1 MNEHYDFCG
10 YATKNDLLCADGRT
24 IRKDAFKGCDGVTVP
39 LVWNHRHDDPDMVL
53 GHALLQNRP
62 DGVYMYGKFNDTE
75 KAQTCKK
82 ILANKDVKGLSI
94 WANQLKQQAGN
105 VLHGVIRE
113 VSLVLAGANP
123 GAMID
128 LALSHA
134 DGSDGEVYA
143 YLVGEEFTELKHGD
157 VEFETYTP
165 EEELVTPVVPVPAFS
180 EANDQV
186 LAHADE
192 KKEKEEK
199 EEEQPKEES
208 EDKPKE
214 KENKEDM
221 AKEDTKEKA
230 PQKEEK
236 EGKTVEEIFN
246 TLTDEQKDAVY
257 VMLAAA
263 AGMDNEDEEDDEE
276 EDMKH
281 NVFDAGYERQ
291 DYISHADME
300 TIFSDAKK
308 MGSLKDAVEHHIEDG
323 VLAHTISGPD
333 DYGVSRGV
341 APVSGDKYGM
351 YDPELFFPEYRS
363 IDPTPQW
370 VKRETDWVDEF
381 IGAVRHTPFSRIK
394 TLMADITESDARAL
408 GYIKGN
414 LKKEEF
420 FTLMKRT
427 TDPQTIYKKQKM
439 DRDDIIDITDFDVV
453 AWIKSEMR
461 IMLNEEIARAALIG
475 DGRSSSADD
484 KISESHVRPISSDSE
499 LFSVKVA
506 VQAGSTDDATAK
518 AFIKAAIKA
527 RKDYKG
533 SGNPV
538 LYCTE
543 DVLADL
549 LLIEDG
555 IGHLL
560 YANEAQ
566 LCTALRV
573 RKVVAVPV
581 MENATVPIT
590 SGSTT
595 TARDLMGIIVNPVD
609 YTIGADKG
617 GAINM
622 FDDFDI
628 DYNQQKYL
636 IETRISGALVKPH
649 SALVL
654 YKVPASSNP

>member
-1 MNEHYDFCG
+1 MAETYDFCG
-10 YATKNDLLCADGRT
+10 YATRNDLLCSDGRT
-24 IRKDAFKGCDGVTVP
+24 IRRDAFRDCDGVTVP

-62 DGVYMYGKFNDTE
+62 DGVYMYGKFNDTD

-82 ILANKDVKGLSI
+82 ILANQDVKGLSI

-128 LALSHA
+128 FALSHA
-134 DGSDGEVYA
+134 DGSDGEAYA
-143 YLVGEEFTELKHGD
+143 YLVGEEFTDLRHGD
-157 VEFETYTP
+157 IEFEEITP
-165 EEELVTPVVPVPAFS
+165 VETEPEAVAEEKVEEELVHSDEQEEETP
-180 EANDQV
+180 EEIM
-186 LAHADE
+186 HADT
-192 KKEKEEK
+192 
-199 EEEQPKEES
+199 EES
-208 EDKPKE
+208 EKE
-214 KENKEDM
+214 PEM
-221 AKEDTKEKA
+221 KEDTKAKNEVV
-230 PQKEEK
+230 EDDED
-236 EGKTVEEIFN
+236 ETVEDVFN
-246 TLTDEQKDAVY
+246 TLSEKQKTAVY
-257 VMLAAA
+257 AIIAALTE
-263 AGMDNEDEEDDEE
+263 DDDEDEGE

-281 NVFDAGYERQ
+281 NVFDAY
-291 DYISHADME
+291 DAPVNNFLSHDDME
-300 TIFSDAKK
+300 TIFTDAKK

-323 VLAHTISGPD
+323 VLAHSVSGPD

-351 YDPELFFPEYRS
+351 YDPDMLFPDYKNL
-363 IDPTPQW
+363 DVTPQW
-370 VKRETDWVDEF
+370 IKRDTSWADNFMAAVK
-381 IGAVRHTPFSRIK
+381 HSPFARIK
-394 TLMADITESDARAL
+394 TLMADITESEARAL

-420 FTLMKRT
+420 FTLAKRT

-453 AWIKSEMR
+453 AWIKGEMR
-461 IMLNEEIARAALIG
+461 LMLNEEIARAALIG
-475 DGRSSSADD
+475 DGRSVSSDD

-499 LFSVKVA
+499 LFSVKVP
-506 VQAGSTDDATAK
+506 VQAAADDNDTAK
-518 AFIKAAIKA
+518 AFIRAAIKA

-538 LYCTE
+538 LFTTE
-543 DVLADL
+543 DMLADL

-555 IGHLL
+555 IGHML
-560 YANEAQ
+560 YPNEQA
-566 LCTALRV
+566 LMPALRV
-573 RKVVAVPV
+573 RKIETVPV
-581 MENATVPIT
+581 MEDATVPIT

-609 YTIGADKG
+609 YVIGADKG
-617 GAINM
+617 GAVNM

-654 YKVPASSNP
+654 YKVPASVNP

>member
-1 MNEHYDFCG
+1 MSEHYDFCG
-10 YATKNDLLCADGRT
+10 YATKNDLLCTDGRT
-24 IRKDAFKGCDGVTVP
+24 IRRDAFKDCDGLTVP

-53 GHALLQNRP
+53 GHAMLQNRP
-62 DGVYMYGKFNDTE
+62 DGVFMYGKFNDTE

-82 ILANKDVKGLSI
+82 ILENRDVRGLSI

-128 LALSHA
+128 FALSHA
-134 DGSDGEVYA
+134 DGSDGEIYA
-143 YLVGEEFTELKHGD
+143 YLVGDEFTELRHGD
-157 VEFETYTP
+157 IEFEEAVTV
-165 EEELVTPVVPVPAFS
+165 EEPVIEEITESEL
-180 EANDQV
+180 
-186 LAHADE
+186 LHADDPKEE
-192 KKEKEEK
+192 KKEEAAEKPKAEEK
-199 EEEQPKEES
+199 EEEPE
-208 EDKPKE
+208 
-214 KENKEDM
+214 M
-221 AKEDTKEKA
+221 KEDTKEKV
-230 PQKEEK
+230 EEK
-236 EGKTVEEIFN
+236 EEDETIEDVFN
-246 TLTDEQKDAVY
+246 TLTEKQKTAVY
-257 VMLAAA
+257 AIIASLSEDED
-263 AGMDNEDEEDDEE
+263 DNDEEDDEKGDKE
-276 EDMKH
+276 MKH
-281 NVFDAGYERQ
+281 NVFENETPVSNVL
-291 DYISHADME
+291 SHADME
-300 TIFSDAKK
+300 AIFTDAKR

-323 VLAHTISGPD
+323 VLAHSVVGPD

-341 APVSGDKYGM
+341 APSSSSVDKYGI
-351 YDPELFFPEYRS
+351 YDPDMLFPDYKN
-363 IDPTPQW
+363 IDNMPQW
-370 VKRETDWVDEF
+370 IKRETDWVDEF
-381 IGAVRHTPFSRIK
+381 MGSVKHTPFARIK
-394 TLMADITESDARAL
+394 TLMADITENEARAL

-420 FTLMKRT
+420 FTLIKRT

-453 AWIKSEMR
+453 AWIKGEMR

-475 DGRSSSADD
+475 DGRSSSSDD

-499 LFSVKVA
+499 LFSVKVP
-506 VQAGSTDDATAK
+506 VQAGADDNATAK
-518 AFIKAAIKA
+518 AFIRAAIKA

-538 LYCTE
+538 LYTTE
-543 DVLADL
+543 DMLSDL
-549 LLIEDG
+549 LLIEDQ

-560 YANEAQ
+560 YPNEQA
-566 LCTALRV
+566 LMTTLRV
-573 RKVVAVPV
+573 RKIVTVPV

-609 YTIGADKG
+609 YVIGADKG
-617 GAINM
+617 GAVNM

-636 IETRISGALVKPH
+636 IETRISGALVKAH

-654 YKVPASSNP
+654 YKVPANP